1 MIAGRVADR
10 CIGFISIAILAR
22 LLTPDDFG
30 LIALAGA
37 MVAVVE
43 AIGAFSFDWVLV
55 REEKLDRSKLDTAW
69 TLRLIVD
76 SALAALVVLGGFW
89 AAGFYE
95 DPRLQPVAWLL
106 AFALLLSATEN
117 IGTVYFRREMVLE
130 KEFLLRLSGK
140 LAGFAVTIPTALLFK
155 NYWALLAG
163 VLATKATLVAVSYIM
178 HPYRPWFSLERTRS
192 LLSFSL
198 WLQFNSMIDLLRTRL
213 PDFVIARAAGTQ
225 AVGLYSVAN
234 EIANLPSTELIAPI
248 NRAVYPG
255 YAKQVVEHGPLA
267 QTFLN
272 VVGLI
277 WTIALPAAA
286 GLAAVAPLIVAI
298 LLGQKWLDAIPI
310 LEVLAIAGAAFVL
323 YTNVSYVFLAV
334 GRPRLTTLMNVVT
347 VALFV
352 PGLLTL
358 VPRFGPIGA
367 AYAYSATALVML
379 PVSYVAV
386 SLLLSLKPGQIIAAT
401 WRPALSALVMYFAV
415 ASLGEADL
423 MDGAMRLVP
432 ELLLRV
438 ALGAACYVATLGA
451 LWLACGRPP
460 GAERTIIE
468 FARERLRAVLPGPAP

>member
-10 CIGFISIAILAR
+10 CIGFVSIAILAR

-37 MVAVVE
+37 MVAIVE

-76 SALAALVVLGGFW
+76 SVLAVLVVLGGFW

-106 AFALLLSATEN
+106 AFALLISATEN

-130 KEFLLRLSGK
+130 KEFLLRLTGK
-140 LAGFAVTIPTALLFK
+140 LAGFAVTIPVALMLK
-155 NYWALLAG
+155 SYWALLAG
-163 VLATKATLVAVSYIM
+163 ILATKATLVAMSYVM

-213 PDFVIARAAGTQ
+213 PDFVIARASGTQ

-255 YAKQVVEHGPLA
+255 YAKQVVDHGPLA

-310 LEVLAIAGAAFVL
+310 LRILAIAGAAFVL
-323 YTNVSYVFLAV
+323 YTNVSYVFLAI

-347 VALFV
+347 VSLFV

-358 VPRFGPIGA
+358 APRLGPIGA
-367 AYAYSATALVML
+367 AYAYTATALVML
-379 PVSYVAV
+379 PISYVSV
-386 SLLLSLKPGQIIAAT
+386 SILLSLKPAQIIAVT
-401 WRPALSALVMYFAV
+401 WRPALSAMAMYLVV
-415 ASLGEADL
+415 VSLGEVVL
-423 MDGAMRLVP
+423 TVGAIRLVP
-432 ELLLRV
+432 DLLLRI
-438 ALGAACYVATLGA
+438 ALGMVSYVATLGV
-451 LWLACGRPP
+451 LWLASGRPP

-468 FARERLRAVLPGPAP
+468 FARERLRVVLPGAIP